1 MDAVYFLQQF
11 ASPALTEVALFVTN
25 LGSERAYIA
34 FLLVVYL
41 AVDARF
47 GRYLG
52 MTFLLGYFLN
62 FHLKGIID
70 TPRPYVLDA
79 SVGLTPEAVATGL
92 GAAFPSGHAQASVMF
107 WALVASY
114 VRKPWFWLVTALL
127 VSVIS
132 VTRVYLGLHIPL
144 DIWGGWLIGAGVVWL
159 GLRVYQMIIRK
170 DVPTWYAYLV
180 SSPKSLQIALAIF
193 LPLLL
198 HLLLGVADSE
208 VIMGGL
214 AAFAVAPLLVP
225 YRVPQSVVKRIA
237 VVGLGLVLTF
247 AVLLGSS
254 LLLPEALKR
263 DALIAFVRYFVIG
276 STGIVI
282 TPLLIQRLGWLP
294 PDVNPSTA
302 EL

>member
-52 MTFLLGYFLN
+52 LTFLLGYFLN

-70 TPRPYVLDA
+70 TPRPYVLDP

-107 WALVASY
+107 WGMVASY
-114 VRKPWFWLVTALL
+114 VHKLWFWVL
-127 VSVIS
+127 SVVLIGLIS

-144 DIWGGWLIGAGVVWL
+144 DLLGGWLIGAGVVWL
-159 GLRVYQMIIRK
+159 GLRVYQMIIR
-170 DVPTWYAYLV
+170 DNVPAWYAYLAKR
-180 SSPKSLQIALAIF
+180 PKPLQIALAIG

-214 AAFAVAPLLVP
+214 AAFAVAPLLMP
-225 YRVPQSVVKRIA
+225 YRVPDAFSKRVA
-237 VVGLGLVLTF
+237 VAGLGLVLTF

-254 LLLPEALKR
+254 LLLPETLKR

-282 TPLLIQRLGWLP
+282 TPLIIQRLGWLQ
-294 PDVNPSTA
+294 PDVNTSTA
-302 EL
+302 GL

>member
-11 ASPALTEVALFVTN
+11 ASPALTEVALFITN
-25 LGSERAYIA
+25 LGSERAYIV

-107 WALVASY
+107 WGMVASY
-114 VRKPWFWLVTALL
+114 VRKPWFWLLTALL
-127 VSVIS
+127 VGVIS

-144 DIWGGWLIGAGVVWL
+144 DLWGGWLIGAGVVWV
-159 GLRVYQMIIRK
+159 GLRVYQMIIRE
-170 DVPTWYAYLV
+170 DAPMWYAYLV
-180 SSPKSLQIALAIF
+180 VSPKPLQVALAIF

-198 HLLLGVADSE
+198 HWLLGVADSE
-208 VIMGGL
+208 VMMGGL

-225 YRVPQSVVKRIA
+225 YRVPDSLAKRVMVA
-237 VVGLGLVLTF
+237 GLGLVLTF

-254 LLLPEALKR
+254 LLLPEILKR
-263 DALIAFVRYFVIG
+263 DALIAFVRYFAIG
-276 STGIVI
+276 STGLII
-282 TPLLIQRLGWLP
+282 TPFIIQRLGWLQ
-294 PDVNPSTA
+294 PDVNTSTA
-302 EL
+302 GL

>member
-11 ASPALTEVALFVTN
+11 ASPALTEMALFLTN
-25 LGSERAYIA
+25 LGSKQAYIA

-52 MTFLLGYFLN
+52 MTFLLGYFFN

-79 SVGLTPEAVATGL
+79 SVGLTPEAVETGT

-107 WALVASY
+107 WGMVASY
-114 VRKPWFWLVTALL
+114 VRKTWFWVL
-127 VSVIS
+127 SVGLIGLIS

-144 DIWGGWLIGAGVVWL
+144 DLLGGWVIGAGVVWL
-159 GLRVYQMIIRK
+159 GLRVYQLIIRE

-180 SSPKSLQIALAIF
+180 MSAKPVQIALAVL

-214 AAFAVAPLLVP
+214 AALAVAPLLVP
-225 YRVPQSVVKRIA
+225 YRVPDAFGKRVA
-237 VVGLGLVLTF
+237 VAGLGLVLTF

-254 LLLPEALKR
+254 LLLPEAFKR
-263 DALIAFVRYFVIG
+263 DAFIAFIRYFVIG

-282 TPLLIQRLGWLP
+282 TPLVFQRLGWLQ
-294 PDVNPSTA
+294 PDVNTSTA
-302 EL
+302 GL